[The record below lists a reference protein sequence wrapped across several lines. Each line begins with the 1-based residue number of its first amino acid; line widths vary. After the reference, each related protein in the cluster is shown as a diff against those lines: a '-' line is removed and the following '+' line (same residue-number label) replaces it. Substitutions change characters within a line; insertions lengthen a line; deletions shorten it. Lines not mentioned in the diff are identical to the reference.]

1 MAVTEEA
8 LKQMFP
14 EMTDGVTVIHSHA
27 RNINQHYALELE
39 YRNAEDLAGWLLEH
53 NLTPDQHQNLI
64 SMLKSNDEESRWLA
78 LEIIKAKQQQLNE
91 TRSSSIST
99 NES

>member
-14 EMTDGVTVIHSHA
+14 EMTDGVIVIGSHA
-27 RNINQHYALELE
+27 RDINQHYALELE

-53 NLTPDQHQNLI
+53 NLTPDQYKNLI
-64 SMLKSNDEESRWLA
+64 NMLKSNDEESRWLA
-78 LEIIKAKQQQLNE
+78 LEILKAKKKQYNE
-91 TRSSSIST
+91 DKAGSI
-99 NES
+99 

>member
-27 RNINQHYALELE
+27 RGINQHYAIELE
-39 YRNAEDLAGWLLEH
+39 YRNAEDLADWLLEH
-53 NLTPDQHQNLI
+53 NLTPDQHKNLI
-64 SMLKSNDEESRWLA
+64 NMLKSNDEESQWLA
-78 LEIIKAKQQQLNE
+78 LELIKAKKKQYNE
-91 TRSSSIST
+91 DKASSI
-99 NES
+99 